1 MPGFIKCKVIN
12 HAQLRKANRY
22 AIDNKFKR
30 YLEDINDLKN
40 IPEDTVF
47 PIHYSVKRQPKCY
60 RVLFEY
66 FNGELYQLDME
77 DSIYNALE
85 EKEIAFITQ

>member
-12 HAQLRKANRY
+12 HAQLRKANGF
-22 AIDNKFKR
+22 AIVNKFTR
-30 YLEDINDLKN
+30 YLDDISDLEN
-40 IPEDTVF
+40 IPKDTIF
-47 PIHYSVKRQPKCY
+47 PIHYSVKRQPQCY

-66 FNGELYQLDME
+66 YNGELYQLDMG
-77 DSIYNALE
+77 DKIYNALE